1 MKQLPLASIRIDGD
15 TQPRAY
21 TIGELIEEYAEE
33 MRAGDEFPAATVFFD
48 GTNHWLADGFHR
60 YFAAKAIGWEKLGCD
75 VREGTQ
81 RDAVLYSCGANTD
94 HGSRR
99 TEVDKE
105 RAVTRLLQDPK
116 WTQRSDRWVS
126 EHAKVDDKYVAKI
139 RKQVEKKIELE
150 QSRKDKRS
158 TAGKPQSN
166 GQPSEKTGGRRQA
179 KDGKWRKA
187 KKSAGSGG
195 GDGGALTST
204 SKESR
209 VSEHFALVIPL
220 LEKFSDDEL
229 RAVIRRAK
237 ELLAD

>member
-1 MKQLPLASIRIDGD
+1 MKQLSLASIRIDGD
-15 TQPRAY
+15 TQPRAH

-33 MRAGDEFPAATVFFD
+33 MRAGREFPPAVVFFD
-48 GTNHWLADGFHR
+48 GANYWLADGFHR
-60 YFAAKAIGWEKLGCD
+60 YFAAKAVGREKLVCD

-116 WTQRSDRWVS
+116 WNQRSDRWIG
-126 EHAKVDDKYVAKI
+126 EHARVDDKYVAKI
-139 RKQVEKKIELE
+139 RKQLEQAELE
-150 QSRKDKRS
+150 RSRRDKRS
-158 TAGKPQSN
+158 TADGPQSS
-166 GQPSEKTGGRRQA
+166 GQTIGNTGGRRQA

-187 KKSAGSGG
+187 QRSSGG
-195 GDGGALTST
+195 GGASASSST
-204 SKESR
+204 P
-209 VSEHFALVIPL
+209 VSEPKLSKRLTEVMSL
-220 LEKFSDDEL
+220 MGRLSEDEL
-229 RAVIRRAK
+229 RVVIRHAK